1 MITQRDLLSLVK
13 NYTAKSMEIIKHT
26 TNNQPVAE
34 IIADDYIWTT
44 IEDGKDIMGDIY
56 YQGYDKLIV
65 HEKNIHPDFF
75 DLKTKIAGEILQ
87 KFSTYRVRLVIVGNF
102 STYESRSLK
111 DFIFESN
118 KGKAVNFLSSL
129 EEALAKLSQ

>member
-1 MITQRDLLSLVK
+1 
-13 NYTAKSMEIIKHT
+13 MEIIKHT

-102 STYESRSLK
+102 SNYESRSLK

>member
-13 NYTAKSMEIIKHT
+13 NYTTKSMEIIKHT

-102 STYESRSLK
+102 SNYESRSLK